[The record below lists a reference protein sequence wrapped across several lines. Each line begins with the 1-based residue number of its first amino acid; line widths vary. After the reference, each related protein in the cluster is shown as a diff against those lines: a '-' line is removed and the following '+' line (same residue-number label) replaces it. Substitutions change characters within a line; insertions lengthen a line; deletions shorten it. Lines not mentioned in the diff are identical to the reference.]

1 MPKQKISYELSV
13 STEQKARATGRAG
26 ATLAPNNGPKS
37 GWDSA
42 SGVRSGVYDSSLG
55 VGERVSA
62 PGTGSSSVVPLR
74 ESATVERLSV
84 AADGDL
90 SGCHCLKATGG
101 SLSSGMPR
109 ESAGAARRSA
119 GDCAVP
125 AE

>member
-1 MPKQKISYELSV
+1 MSYEHSA
-13 STEQKARATGRAG
+13 STERKARATGSTG

-37 GWDSA
+37 GWDGA
-42 SGVRSGVYDSSLG
+42 SGVRSGLDDSSLG

-62 PGTGSSSVVPLR
+62 PGRGPSGVAPLPPLR
-74 ESATVERLSV
+74 ESATVERISV

-90 SGCHCLKATGG
+90 GGGHCLKATGG

-119 GDCAVP
+119 RDCALP